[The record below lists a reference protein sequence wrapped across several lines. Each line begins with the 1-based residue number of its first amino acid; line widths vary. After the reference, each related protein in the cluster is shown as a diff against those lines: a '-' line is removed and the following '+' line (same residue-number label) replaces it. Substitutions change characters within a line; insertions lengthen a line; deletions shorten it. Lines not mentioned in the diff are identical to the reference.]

1 MMPGYIS
8 PYESC
13 TEVCGNLERPGLA
26 LDMPLW
32 VDHTREETTIDQA
45 AIEAQLARFDLG
57 GKNLLH
63 VGVGNSKFAGRFAG
77 QVNLIDGVTV
87 SRAEKAVADSQGI
100 GNYAVYLLNKYS
112 REFILTIKNRFDFI
126 IDNNMASFACCKFHF
141 YLMLDNYVWSLKP
154 GGQILTD
161 QRGMDWVIEEPRWK
175 LTYED
180 LQALAEKFPLR
191 AARLSD
197 TVFSMQVRK

>member
-1 MMPGYIS
+1 MTGYIS

-13 TEVCGNLERPGLA
+13 TEVCGNPERPGLA

-45 AIEAQLARFDLG
+45 AIEAQLARFELG

-63 VGVGNSKFAGRFAG
+63 VGVGNSKFARRFAG
-77 QVNLIDGVTV
+77 QVNLIDGLTV
-87 SRAEKAVADSQGI
+87 NRAEKALADSQEI

-112 REFILTIKNRFDFI
+112 REFILTIKHRFDFI
-126 IDNNMASFACCKFHF
+126 IDNNLASFACCKFHF

-161 QRGMDWVIEEPRWK
+161 QRGMDWVIEESRWK

-197 TVFSMQVRK
+197 TVYSMQALK